1 MTLTGTQLA
10 AVEAMRSDTPFVW
23 CLEIPIPDEVAPS
36 VLRITSHSEPVE
48 WLTDSA
54 GAPLT
59 WDPYPLRIGQLTES
73 TKGTQETWNAA
84 IGAQNRQV
92 LALVDAYE
100 GLEEQIVRARLVDL
114 GALAEGVGIIDLRG
128 RILSC
133 TATQDAL
140 TFELGQ
146 VDMRRAK
153 LPTQRVSPLRCRYK
167 YKGERC
173 GYAGAIATCDK
184 GLTTPNGCEV
194 HANENRWGGF
204 RGVPRS

>member
-1 MTLTGTQLA
+1 MTLTATQLA
-10 AVEAMRSDTPFVW
+10 AVEAIRSDFPLIW
-23 CLEIPIPDEVAPS
+23 CVEIPIPDSVSPS
-36 VLRITSHSEPVE
+36 VLRITSHSESVE
-48 WLTDSA
+48 FLTDSA

-59 WDPYPLRIGQLTES
+59 WDPYPMRVGTLNED
-73 TKGTQETWNAA
+73 TKGTQQTWTIA

-100 GLEEQIVRARLVDL
+100 GLEEQVVRARLVDL
-114 GALAEGVGIIDLRG
+114 AALAEGLGIIDLRG
-128 RILSC
+128 RIIGCS
-133 TATQDAL
+133 ATQDAL

-167 YKGERC
+167 YKGARC
-173 GYAGAIATCDK
+173 GYSGAIATCDK